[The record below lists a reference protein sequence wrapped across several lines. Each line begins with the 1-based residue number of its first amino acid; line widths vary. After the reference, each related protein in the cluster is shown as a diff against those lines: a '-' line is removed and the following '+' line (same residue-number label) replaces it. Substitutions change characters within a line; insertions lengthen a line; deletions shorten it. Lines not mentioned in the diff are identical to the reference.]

1 MNNTYFKQISALLED
16 IENTQITA
24 MQAAAAFA
32 AQTMERDGII
42 YTFGAGHS
50 HSAAVENFH
59 RSGCPACVSA
69 VLDPAF
75 SFMPSAHAATDL
87 ERLEGF
93 ASAILKRHDMR
104 PGDLMIIISNSGRNP
119 AGIDAA
125 LYARQKGLK
134 VIAITALAAHKESKS
149 RHSCGKTLK
158 DLADVVIDDRCSKQ
172 ETALAC
178 EGSDKTPVSTIACA
192 AIINSVISQAVKNLE
207 EKGFKTLLYSSSNA
221 DGGDENNSKLAE
233 KYKRRILH
241 LC

>member
-16 IENTQITA
+16 IESTQTPA
-24 MQAAAAFA
+24 MQKAAAII
-32 AQTMERDGII
+32 AQTMECDGII

-69 VLDPAF
+69 ILDPAL

-93 ASAILKRHDMR
+93 SPVMLKRHNMR
-104 PGDLMIIISNSGRNP
+104 PDDAIIIISNSGRNP
-119 AGIDAA
+119 AGIDTA
-125 LYARQKGLK
+125 LYAKEKGLK
-134 VIAITALAAHKESKS
+134 VIVITALSAHKESKS

-178 EGSDKTPVSTIACA
+178 ENSGQAPVSTIACA
-192 AIINSVISQAVKNLE
+192 AIINSVISQAVKTLE
-207 EKGFKTLLYSSSNA
+207 EKGFKTPVYSSSNA
-221 DGGDENNSKLAE
+221 EGGDENNAELAE
-233 KYKRRILH
+233 KYKNRILH